1 MNWGLLFESYA
12 AVFTDPQV
20 LLMTLL
26 GAAGGVLLGA
36 IPGMTA
42 TMGVALL
49 IPFSFGMDLVPSL
62 GLLLGIYCGG
72 MYGGSISAILIHAPG
87 TPSAAA
93 TLLDGYPMCQKG
105 EAGRALSVAMF
116 SSFCGGVIGALVM
129 TFLSPIIANMAM
141 KFGPGEMFMLVV
153 FGLSVIIA
161 ISGKSIAKGMIS
173 AFFGLLLCTVGL
185 DPTNGI
191 PRFITYK
198 QTDLLE
204 GFEFIPL
211 LIGLFAVAE
220 IIAGVERIINGK
232 EKQERSKEK
241 IRNVLPDFK
250 TIKKIWPNILSG
262 GLIGTFIGA
271 IPGAGGDIA
280 VFVSYGASKSASKHP
295 ELYGTGIPQG
305 VAATESA
312 NNGCS
317 GGAMIPLLS
326 LGVPGD
332 AVTAIILGAFIMK
345 GIQPGPMMYISELP
359 TVYKVFAALMLAN
372 LAMLLVGCCGV
383 RFFAKIVSVEK
394 KMLYPIILVVSIL
407 GAFSINKSVFD
418 VGVCIAFGVIGW
430 LMNKYEF
437 PLSPILLALI
447 LGPMCEQNFVRYMNI
462 QHGHFFNIVKSPI
475 AMVFFGVA
483 LLVIIYSIFNQRKI
497 NKREAANRAAA
508 GQAE

>member
-116 SSFCGGVIGALVM
+116 SSFCGGVIGALIM

-483 LLVIIYSIFNQRKI
+483 LLVIVYSIFNQRKI

>member
-1 MNWGLLFESYA
+1 MDWSLLFESYG
-12 AVFTDPQV
+12 AVFANLQV
-20 LLMTLL
+20 ILMTLV
-26 GAAGGVLLGA
+26 GAAGGILLGA

-49 IPFSFGMDLVPSL
+49 IPFSFGMDLIPSI

-87 TPSAAA
+87 TPAAAA

-105 EAGRALSVAMF
+105 QAGRALSIAMF
-116 SSFCGGVIGALVM
+116 SSFCGGVIGALIM
-129 TFLSPIIANMAM
+129 TFLSPTIAKMAM
-141 KFGPGEMFMLVV
+141 SFGPGEMFMLAV

-161 ISGKSIAKGMIS
+161 ISGKSVAKGLVS
-173 AFFGLLLCTVGL
+173 AFFGMLLCTVGL

-198 QTDLLE
+198 QTGLLE
-204 GFEFIPL
+204 GFQFIPT

-220 IIAGVERIINGK
+220 VFGGVERIING
-232 EKQERSKEK
+232 EDKQEKSKEK
-241 IRNVLPDFK
+241 ITNVLPSRSDV
-250 TIKKIWPNILSG
+250 KIIWKNILSG

-295 ELYGTGIPQG
+295 EQYGTGIPQG

-332 AVTAIILGAFIMK
+332 SVTAILLGAFIMK
-345 GIQPGPMMYISELP
+345 GIQPGPMMYVTELP
-359 TVYKVFAALMLAN
+359 TVYRVFAALMLAN
-372 LAMLLVGCCGV
+372 LAMLLIGCLGV

-394 KMLYPIILVVSIL
+394 KLLLPIILIVSLL
-407 GAFSINKSVFD
+407 GSYSINKNVFD
-418 VGVCIAFGVIGW
+418 VGVTVAFGFIGW

-447 LGPMCEQNFVRYMNI
+447 LGPMCEKNFVRFMNI
-462 QHGHFFNIVKSPI
+462 QKGNFAAIFTSPI
-475 AMVFFGVA
+475 AVTFIVLAVGSLIFS
-483 LLVIIYSIFNQRKI
+483 IYNQSKI
-497 NKREAANRAAA
+497 NKRTASNQDM
-508 GQAE
+508 QA